1 MTDRPF
7 LELVCGAGGSGHFT
21 GTLSG
26 RQRQPERQRCC
37 CCSGDRGEEMGRDLP
52 GGPSPPH
59 SPASQPHHSSRMPRP
74 PHDYLWA
81 GPSPPA
87 VGRSGVTSPPSSCN
101 PNSLGAPYPPSYG
114 DRDFPAPSSS
124 FSSSSSVYPACF
136 PEGHPFGARLMD
148 PQYSGSQEDILLAQP
163 VSSRDSWR
171 AQGEG
176 RGPPREVGGEMET
189 FEWMKVQRN
198 PPRRRTVKLHDTTA
212 DRTTPHSSPRT
223 NFTTKQL
230 TELEK
235 EFHFNKYLS
244 RARRVE
250 IASAL
255 FLNESQVKIW
265 FQNRRMKQKKR
276 EREGLLWGTA
286 TGHSGRGS
294 ASSDKSDLASP
305 ASSPSRSNEDTIT
318 PPL

>member
-1 MTDRPF
+1 MHEVMGMCRMNSNQGFRPGEKAQ
-7 LELVCGAGGSGHFT
+7 LLDPV
-21 GTLSG
+21 LN
-26 RQRQPERQRCC
+26 ERAPALAVEACAMDC
-37 CCSGDRGEEMGRDLP
+37 LLGEE
-52 GGPSPPH
+52 
-59 SPASQPHHSSRMPRP
+59 
-74 PHDYLWA
+74 
-81 GPSPPA
+81 
-87 VGRSGVTSPPSSCN
+87 
-101 PNSLGAPYPPSYG
+101 
-114 DRDFPAPSSS
+114 
-124 FSSSSSVYPACF
+124 
-136 PEGHPFGARLMD
+136 
-148 PQYSGSQEDILLAQP
+148 
-163 VSSRDSWR
+163 
-171 AQGEG
+171 
-176 RGPPREVGGEMET
+176 
-189 FEWMKVQRN
+189 
-198 PPRRRTVKLHDTTA
+198 VKLHDTTA
-212 DRTTPHSSPRT
+212 DRTTPPSSPRT

-286 TGHSGRGS
+286 AGHSGQGS
-294 ASSDKSDLASP
+294 SSSDKSDLASP